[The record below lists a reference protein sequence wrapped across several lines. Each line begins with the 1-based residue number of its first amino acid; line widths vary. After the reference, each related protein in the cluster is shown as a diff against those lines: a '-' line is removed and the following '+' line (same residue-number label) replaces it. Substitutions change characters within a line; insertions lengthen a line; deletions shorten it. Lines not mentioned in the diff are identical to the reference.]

1 MSFVAL
7 SCLFRLI
14 ELESALLEDDCN
26 NNDILAICQ
35 GREIPESIRPDV
47 WLCCMG
53 VRNKPDAI
61 RTFDEI
67 FDLPFQQQLR
77 SDCHNFVEKLGNEE
91 EEQLAVVSDLES
103 ILTFY
108 CKNRNLKYET
118 NNGWIEMLLPLMS
131 LKLQRSDTYNLFE
144 VIRDAYVPKNCVSK
158 GNVFHVLRLL
168 LQYHDPD
175 LCSVLDTKR
184 ITPDLYSS
192 AWFMTLFAGTCTLPV
207 ALSMWDIYFQ
217 QNDPFLIFFMSLIML
232 INGRD
237 SIIAMKDD
245 SKETIIDYLTNMPC
259 AMEQADVI
267 DFCSLAQYYSM
278 KTPSSFKTEL
288 LKSLFGSHTSEQ
300 DVVQVSQALCLP
312 VSVYE
317 LVEVSSMDRPHPD
330 SCKFFLVDCRPY
342 EQYNAGHLSTAFHLD
357 CNLMLQEPNAFQ
369 TAVQGLLRAQKN
381 AIEVNSTAGGEHLCF
396 MGSGREEEDQ
406 FTYMVIAKFLQKNT
420 RYISLLTGGFA
431 AIHDY
436 FGEHML
442 DCLED
447 HEPTKCIVCTSAN
460 APTVPLR
467 TNDKSANTTTTN
479 TESPS
484 TSDRHNRLSGVDI
497 FGKLSSVVKSKSAE
511 VKGLLKDYIVNPT
524 QNLPP
529 LGERHVMAN
538 ERHHG
543 KRYRSVPP
551 VFSIDDAEDE
561 ADASPPF
568 EEDNKQ
574 DTVELSKFLK
584 NADIKRHFKC
594 QEVHMNGFMYDS
606 VLAFT
611 ESHIIVLRELGNNGT
626 DQARVIAK
634 RPLNSIVKIT
644 AKKRHRDLITF
655 KFGVPD
661 GDNLIVTDMDR
672 FLIPN
677 AHEATQVISK
687 LILDRL

>member
-1 MSFVAL
+1 MLSFY
-7 SCLFRLI
+7 RLI

-26 NNDILAICQ
+26 HNEILTICQ

-47 WLCCMG
+47 WLCCLG
-53 VRNKPDAI
+53 VRNKPDSI
-61 RTFDEI
+61 KFFDEI
-67 FDLPFQQQLR
+67 FDLSFQQQLR
-77 SDCHNFVEKLGNEE
+77 NDCHNCVEKLGNDE
-91 EEQLAVVSDLES
+91 EEQLSVVSDLES

-108 CKNRNLKYET
+108 CKNRNLIYET
-118 NNGWIEMLLPLMS
+118 NNGWIEMLLPLLS
-131 LKLQRSDTYNLFE
+131 LKLQRSETYNLFE
-144 VIRDAYVPKNCVSK
+144 IIRDTYVPKNCVKK

-192 AWFMTLFAGTCTLPV
+192 AWFTTLFAGTCTLPV
-207 ALSMWDIYFQ
+207 VLSMWDIYFQ

-232 INGRD
+232 INGRE
-237 SIIAMKDD
+237 SIISMKDD
-245 SKETIIDYLTNMPC
+245 DKETMTEYLTNMPC
-259 AMEQADVI
+259 AMEQADVN

-288 LKSLFGSHTSEQ
+288 LKSLFGTHTSQ
-300 DVVQVSQALCLP
+300 PDNVQISQALCLP

-357 CNLMLQEPNAFQ
+357 CNLMLQEPTAFQ

-381 AIEVNSTAGGEHLCF
+381 AIEVNSNAGGEHLCF

-442 DCLED
+442 ECLED
-447 HEPTKCIVCTSAN
+447 HDPTKCIVCTSHQKSTNPSTIAGPN
-460 APTVPLR
+460 NNEKLLR
-467 TNDKSANTTTTN
+467 QDTASTAD
-479 TESPS
+479 SPS
-484 TSDRHNRLSGVDI
+484 TSERQNRLSGVDI
-497 FGKLSSVVKSKSAE
+497 FGKLTSVVKSKSAE
-511 VKGLLKDYIVNPT
+511 VKGLLKDYIVNPSQT
-524 QNLPP
+524 NLPP
-529 LGERHVMAN
+529 LGERHVLSQ

-543 KRYRSVPP
+543 KRYRNVPP

-568 EEDNKQ
+568 EDDNKM
-574 DTVELSKFLK
+574 DTVELSKFIK
-584 NADIKRHFKC
+584 SADIKRHFEC

-611 ESHIIVLRELGNNGT
+611 ESHIIVLRKLEKN

-677 AHEATQVISK
+677 ANEATQAISK
-687 LILDRL
+687 LILERL